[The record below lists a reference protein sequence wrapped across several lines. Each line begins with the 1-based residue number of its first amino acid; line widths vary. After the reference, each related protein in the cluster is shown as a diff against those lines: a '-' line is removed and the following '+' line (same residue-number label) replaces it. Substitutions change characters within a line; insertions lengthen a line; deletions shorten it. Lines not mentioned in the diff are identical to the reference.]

1 MLTVTWAA
9 FMLYQSTARRVLKAV
24 RKRLRPSLPKQAL
37 RFGGEDDVATSSP
50 SLFAARPDITHAHIY
65 ALSKKNTR
73 ETWSASHTGEP
84 VLDDIRRFQRKRCE
98 RRRS

>member
-9 FMLYQSTARRVLKAV
+9 FMLHQSTARRVLKAV

-50 SLFAARPDITHAHIY
+50 SLFAARPDITHAHILRSVEKEY
-65 ALSKKNTR
+65 ARNLVGIPYR
-73 ETWSASHTGEP
+73 RTG
-84 VLDDIRRFQRKRCE
+84 LG
-98 RRRS
+98 